1 MELSSPQTQH
11 KSIVF
16 IESLRV
22 IASFLVIVNHTNSDV
37 FLSRSPDAVW
47 FFSLTYF
54 YVCRIAVPIFV
65 IIAGYLML
73 PRQYSYRKTLSLILR
88 ILSCLVL
95 FSGVYYLYYRYTGE
109 VPGINPK
116 FFIRW
121 VIREPITNAF
131 WYLYMYL
138 GLLVMLPFL
147 QKLAGAMEQRDFHVF
162 FLISGAFYGVLPII
176 QHYYPE
182 FTLSGYFDISLFGGY
197 ICLMLAGCYI
207 RRYCSVSRRQSA
219 IALIV
224 FCLITAGNVLL
235 TYWEFRRNDGSDY
248 LFYGDNSLLPLVATS
263 IAVFIA
269 AQGISFRPKTAAWIA
284 ALGNL
289 TFGIY
294 LLADFYLYLL
304 HPIYDTLILREYPI
318 MLAVLLYELSI
329 FVASAVTAWLLKKLP
344 VLRKIL

>member
-1 MELSSPQTQH
+1 MELSTPQTGR

-16 IESLRV
+16 IEFLR
-22 IASFLVIVNHTNSDV
+22 ILSSFLVIVNHTNSDI
-37 FLSRSPDAVW
+37 FLARFPGPVW
-47 FFSLTYF
+47 FISVTYF
-54 YVCRIAVPIFV
+54 YVCRIAVPVFV

-73 PRQYSYRKTLSLILR
+73 NRQYSYRKTLSLIFR

-121 VIREPITNAF
+121 IIREPITNAF

-147 QKLAGAMEQRDFHVF
+147 QKLVSTMEQRDFHIF

-197 ICLMLAGCYI
+197 VCLMLVGCYI
-207 RRYCSVSRRQSA
+207 RRYCSVSGRQSA
-219 IALIV
+219 IALIG

-235 TYWEFRRNDGSDY
+235 TYWEYLRNDGSDY
-248 LFYGDNSLLPLVATS
+248 LFYGDNSLPPLVAAS

-269 AQGISFRPKTAAWIA
+269 AQGISFRPKTAARIT
-284 ALGNL
+284 ALGSL

-294 LLADFYLYLL
+294 LLADLFLYLL
-304 HPIYDTLILREYPI
+304 HPVYNALILREYPI
-318 MLAVLLYELSI
+318 LLCVLIYELSI
-329 FVASAVTAWLLKKLP
+329 FFAGATCTWVLKKLP
-344 VLRKIL
+344 VLRKVL